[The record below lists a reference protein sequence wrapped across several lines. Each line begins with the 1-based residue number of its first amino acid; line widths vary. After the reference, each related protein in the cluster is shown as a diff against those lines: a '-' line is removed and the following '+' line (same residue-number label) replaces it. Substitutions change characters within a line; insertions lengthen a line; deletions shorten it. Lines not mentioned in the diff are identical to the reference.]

1 MRVLVAMSG
10 GVDSSVAAALLKE
23 AGHDVVGAT
32 LKLWGGA
39 SDSGCCS
46 VSDVDDAR
54 RVAHSLDIDHHIFNY
69 TSEFEAAVV
78 KPFVEDHAAGLT
90 PNPCIECNRVIK
102 FDLLFE
108 RAERLGFDAVAT
120 GHHALVELWNGQPT
134 LTRSVDS
141 LKDQSYVLGYIQ
153 GPILRR
159 LMLPIG
165 GMNKEEVRVHAERLN
180 LRTWNKPDSQDVCFI
195 EASRGREEFLG
206 QRIELTSADVFD
218 RVTQEVVGR
227 VPAAQLVTLGQRR
240 GIAPGFD
247 GERRFVASVDL
258 VNRRVEVD
266 RIEAIMVSA
275 LALRPDSLTFAYDE
289 VPNGTRVMV
298 QWSAHGRPV
307 SATLETSDVPR
318 LILDEPARPVSSGQ
332 SVVFYDAETGRHVL
346 GAAQVGR

>member
-1 MRVLVAMSG
+1 
-10 GVDSSVAAALLKE
+10 
-23 AGHDVVGAT
+23 
-32 LKLWGGA
+32 
-39 SDSGCCS
+39 
-46 VSDVDDAR
+46 
-54 RVAHSLDIDHHIFNY
+54 
-69 TSEFEAAVV
+69 
-78 KPFVEDHAAGLT
+78 
-90 PNPCIECNRVIK
+90 
-102 FDLLFE
+102 
-108 RAERLGFDAVAT
+108 
-120 GHHALVELWNGQPT
+120 VELWNGRPT
-134 LTRSVDS
+134 LTRSVDP

-153 GPILRR
+153 GPILQR

-165 GMNKEEVRVHAERLN
+165 GMNKEEVREHAERLA

-195 EASRGREEFLG
+195 EASRGREAFLG
-206 QRIELTSADVFD
+206 QRIELTSAEVFD

-258 VNRRVEVD
+258 ENRRVEVD

-289 VPNGTRVMV
+289 IPNGTRVMV

-307 SATLETSDVPR
+307 SATLDTSDTPR
-318 LILDEPARPVSSGQ
+318 LILDEPARPVSAGQ